1 MNYDEKEIELLA
13 KQAKLDLESQYGK
26 NIDEIDLYADVF
38 SEDSKNEEFQGL
50 GLEDTPLFEGG
61 PGTIQVQA
69 WKKKW
74 SGYDIYM
81 IDILN
86 KRFIFRTINR
96 FEYKQL
102 LSIQNID
109 TLEREEIICQTVTLW
124 PEEYNWKD
132 TTKSLAGL
140 PTSYSEVIME
150 KSGFTKEFTIEVI

>member
-1 MNYDEKEIELLA
+1 MNYDEKKIDLLA

-38 SEDSKNEEFQGL
+38 NDGSKNEKL
-50 GLEDTPLFEGG
+50 KDLALEDTPLFKDG
-61 PGTIQVQA
+61 PGTIQLQT

-74 SGYDIYM
+74 SDYDIYM
-81 IDILN
+81 IDILK

-102 LSIQNID
+102 LSLQNID

-124 PEEYNWKD
+124 PENYDWKD
-132 TTKSLAGL
+132 KSKAGL
-140 PTSYSEVIME
+140 ATSYSEVIME
-150 KSGFTKEFTIEVI
+150 KSGFTKDFVIEVI

>member
-38 SEDSKNEEFQGL
+38 NDDSKSEELKNL
-50 GLEDTPLFEGG
+50 GFEDIPLFEDG

-81 IDILN
+81 IDILK

-102 LSIQNID
+102 LSLQNID
-109 TLEREEIICQTVTLW
+109 TLQREEIICKTVTLW
-124 PEEYNWKD
+124 PEEYDWKD
-132 TTKSLAGL
+132 TTEAGL

-150 KSGFTKEFTIEVI
+150 KSGFTKDFIIEVI